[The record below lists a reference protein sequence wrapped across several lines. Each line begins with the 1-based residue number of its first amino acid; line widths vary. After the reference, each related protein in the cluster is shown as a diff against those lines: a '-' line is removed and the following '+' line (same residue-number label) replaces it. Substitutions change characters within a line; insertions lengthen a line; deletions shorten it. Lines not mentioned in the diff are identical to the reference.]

1 MALVARY
8 DSLGLVDRGRGA
20 ESGGNHPESQIFE
33 GAQQVVRV
41 RVLDERNAPRAPAS
55 AGLARTA
62 VRERTF
68 AAASITCL
76 KHYAS
81 LRLAH

>member
-1 MALVARY
+1 MAFVVRR

-20 ESGGNHPESQIFE
+20 EPAGNHPESQIFE

-41 RVLDERNAPRAPAS
+41 RVLDERSTSCAPAS

-62 VRERTF
+62 VRERAL